1 MALAFAL
8 AKLCGAWQQTVMID
22 KTPPPQ
28 KPANASAGG
37 VFIALG
43 MLIGAVVGIRTG
55 EASLGMV
62 IGVGAGMVAALAV
75 WVIRR

>member
-1 MALAFAL
+1 MPDN
-8 AKLCGAWQQTVMID
+8 I
-22 KTPPPQ
+22 PPPQ

-43 MLIGAVVGIRTG
+43 LMIGAVVGIRTG

-62 IGVGAGMVAALAV
+62 VGIGTGMLAALAV